1 MWLVGAVCVCV
12 SLDVYEVNCIWGWFF
27 FFKQKTA
34 YEVRI
39 SDWSS
44 DVCSS
49 DLILMVAPGKTILDT
64 LLEHKISVSF
74 SCSEGICGSCLTAV
88 IDGVPDHRDQFLT
101 DEEKAGNDSIMI
113 CCSGARSQRL
123 VLDL

>member
-1 MWLVGAVCVCV
+1 MRKNFESAGPADAACRFHR
-12 SLDVYEVNCIWGWFF
+12 EH
-27 FFKQKTA
+27 
-34 YEVRI
+34 
-39 SDWSS
+39 
-44 DVCSS
+44 CSS
-49 DLILMVAPGKTILDT
+49 EETPALYGGFEVELRRSGKVLTVAPGKTILDA